1 MASIF
6 AATAAEVLQAAVAIA
21 ALLALPIAAAA
32 YVFKRF
38 INSIDKLTDAVR
50 AMSDQQIRHDLEIKG
65 LKSMEERHHADNQAI
80 LRQLARSSR

>member
-1 MASIF
+1 MY
-6 AATAAEVLQAAVAIA
+6 AATAENVLQVAVGVAG
-21 ALLALPIAAAA
+21 LLALPIAAMAW
-32 YVFKRF
+32 VFKRF

-50 AMSDQQIRHDLEIKG
+50 AMSDQQIRHDLEIKA